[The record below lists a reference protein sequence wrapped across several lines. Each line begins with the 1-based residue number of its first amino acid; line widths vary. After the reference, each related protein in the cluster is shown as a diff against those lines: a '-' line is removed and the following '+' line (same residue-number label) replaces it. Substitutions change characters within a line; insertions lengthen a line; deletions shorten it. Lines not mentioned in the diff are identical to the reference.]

1 MTFVELESIILIH
14 DNIIAETG
22 GAVGI
27 DRNKLAGALS
37 RIEQNIY
44 YENVTDVFE
53 IAAWYAVAISKSH
66 AFVDGNKRTAV
77 STMLTFLALQGV
89 ELLPNLGLDD
99 LIVEIVV
106 SDLEHKILVRK
117 VADYVQYLRKV

>member
-77 STMLTFLALQGV
+77 STMLTFLALQGW
-89 ELLPNLGLDD
+89 NFCQ
-99 LIVEIVV
+99 
-106 SDLEHKILVRK
+106 ILVWMI
-117 VADYVQYLRKV
+117 